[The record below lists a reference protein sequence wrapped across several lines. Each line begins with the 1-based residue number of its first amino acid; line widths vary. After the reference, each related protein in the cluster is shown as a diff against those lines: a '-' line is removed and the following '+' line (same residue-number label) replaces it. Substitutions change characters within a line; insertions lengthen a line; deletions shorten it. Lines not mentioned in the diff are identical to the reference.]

1 MPTVHLI
8 HSFTG
13 AGKTTFAKSL
23 EQQTGA
29 VRFSPDE
36 WMVRLHGSN
45 PPVDKFQQYHD
56 RIEKL
61 IWDTAALFLQK
72 GHDVVMDMGFWTR
85 ASRDHAREFATK
97 HHAKIKLY
105 ALTCSENI
113 MRLRVLERTMNLPA
127 GALFIDENA
136 FELFKKRFEPL
147 APDEEHMTIDTSA

>member
-8 HSFTG
+8 HGFTG

-45 PPVDKFQQYHD
+45 PPVNKFQQYHD

-85 ASRDHAREFATK
+85 ASRDRAREFATK

-113 MRLRVLERTMNLPA
+113 MRLRVLERTRNLPA

-147 APDEEHMTIDTSA
+147 TPDEEHMTVDTSA